1 MKKYI
6 KILLTGMILAF
17 MGAACLLFGCAGEQ
31 EPELYRV
38 VYTAGRGGQIEGEA
52 EQTVKRGEDAQTVT
66 AVADEGYRFLK
77 WSDGRTRAV
86 RIDIGVSE
94 NIAVEAQFQ
103 RTGNVPEVKDEY
115 TLTYVAG
122 AGGRIEGEAEQTV
135 KRGENAQAVT
145 AVPDEG
151 YKFVRWSDKNG
162 SARRQDENV
171 NADQTLTA
179 EFEKITFTVRYVC
192 DVGMISLTMEDGK
205 GYAGADIE
213 FQVGYGEDS
222 KKVVAVKSHTYGT
235 MFIGWAD
242 GIETEERQE
251 KEVYADITVR
261 AKVGYELTYRVA
273 GESGG
278 TIPAGY
284 RQVAEMGEE
293 SPHVEAVPDEGYV
306 FCGWSDLSA
315 EAVHYVEKAE
325 RSLEYVAYF
334 EPIKKSFRYEYG
346 AGFGAPLATEITL
359 DRGAIG
365 EAEFVVPQREG
376 YTFCGWYAD
385 EGYTV
390 KVVHGSGKLMLGYR
404 TFALQTDALYAR
416 WEKVGEEPITYKVL
430 MIAVDP
436 IDATLYSEIAERDI
450 HVNHGMTAIER
461 EACEA
466 IADKFSYYLNKWFEG
481 RVIFEVDRYYTLR
494 PLTEESFILGYPT
507 DYPHYRTTGW
517 IIKEIHDIIKEYECT
532 MTSLNLLDYDSLLH
546 SSSVMGMGEQEHG
559 MVYLDNRIFPA
570 PDKIPGQYV
579 VEKIRNYY
587 EEGGTIDK
595 YELAA
600 HYIKTYLHEF
610 AHTIEMRY
618 YYPIPGSGY
627 DEEVYDFHKW
637 VAESW
642 SAGYKLL
649 ETIRLYLL
657 HEAGLGGER
666 VGIPPS
672 YWEKFYTNKEVENT
686 MT

>member
-38 VYTAGRGGQIEGEA
+38 VYTAGTGGQIEGEA

-86 RIDIGVSE
+86 RIDIVVSE

-145 AVPDEG
+145 AVADEG
-151 YKFVRWSDKNG
+151 YRFVKWSDKNS

-205 GYAGADIE
+205 GYVGGKIE

-222 KKVVAVKSHTYGT
+222 KKIVAVESHTYGT

-273 GESGG
+273 GERGG

-306 FCGWSDLSA
+306 FCGWSDLRA

-450 HVNHGMTAIER
+450 HVKHGMTAIER

-494 PLTEESFILGYPT
+494 PLTEEYIIGPS
-507 DYPHYRTTGW
+507 DYFTKGW
-517 IIKEIHDIIKEYECT
+517 IIEEIHDIIGEYECT
-532 MTSLNLLDYDSLLH
+532 MTSFNLLDYDALLH
-546 SSSVMGMGEQEHG
+546 SPNVAGLGSQGHG
-559 MVYLDNRIFPA
+559 MVYLDRAIFGA
-570 PDKIPGQYV
+570 PEIYPGQYA
-579 VEKIRNYY
+579 VEDIKNYF
-587 EEGGTIDK
+587 GDGSSIDR
-595 YELAA
+595 YDRGSEDVNV
-600 HYIKTYLHEF
+600 YLHEF
-610 AHTIEMRY
+610 AHTVELRY
-618 YYPIPGSGY
+618 YKPSEGSEY
-627 DEEVYDFHKW
+627 NEEVYDFHAW
-637 VAESW
+637 RSEGYA
-642 SAGYKLL
+642 AGYKNL
-649 ETIRLYLL
+649 EIIRLYLL
-657 HEAGLGGER
+657 HEAVSNGEL
-666 VGIPPS
+666 VGVPPS
-672 YWEKFYTNKEVENT
+672 YWEKFYNDKEVKNNHDVA
-686 MT
+686 

>member
-151 YKFVRWSDKNG
+151 YKFVRWSDKND

-235 MFIGWAD
+235 MFIGWSD
-242 GIETEERQE
+242 GVETEERQE

-273 GESGG
+273 GERGG

-306 FCGWSDLSA
+306 FCGWSDLRA

-494 PLTEESFILGYPT
+494 PLTEESFIGPF
-507 DYPHYRTTGW
+507 DYFTHGRF
-517 IIKEIHDIIKEYECT
+517 IEEVHDIIGEYECA
-532 MTSLNLLDYDSLLH
+532 MTSFNLLDYDSLLH
-546 SSSVMGMGEQEHG
+546 SPGVAGMGTQKHG
-559 MVYLDNRIFPA
+559 FVYLDRVIFGA
-570 PDKIPGQYV
+570 PKIYPGQYA
-579 VEKIRNYY
+579 VEEIKNYY
-587 EEGGTIDK
+587 GNGSSINLYDRGSR
-595 YELAA
+595 
-600 HYIKTYLHEF
+600 YIEAYLHEF
-610 AHTIEMRY
+610 AHTVELRY
-618 YYPIPGSGY
+618 YDPPAGSEY
-627 DEEVYDFHKW
+627 NEEVYVFHAW
-637 VAESW
+637 RSEGYA
-642 SAGYKLL
+642 AGYKSL
-649 ETIRLYLL
+649 EVIRLYLL
-657 HEAGLGGER
+657 HEAVSNGEQ

-672 YWEKFYTNKEVENT
+672 YWEKFYKNKEVENT